1 MTRTTPHD
9 GTEVVRLEEV
19 ADALLAE
26 LQNHTTGRTAT
37 TILTGTVMRSTL
49 IAMAGGAELGEHDSP
64 AAATLQVIRG
74 AATLRSGDRNWSL
87 SAGEVMPIPPTRH
100 SLHADTDVV
109 VLLTVALH

>member
-9 GTEVVRLEEV
+9 GTEVVRLEDA
-19 ADALLAE
+19 ADILLAD
-26 LQNHTTGRTAT
+26 LPHHQAGRTAT

-49 IAMAGGAELGEHDSP
+49 IAMAEGNDLAEHDSP

-74 AATLRSGDRNWSL
+74 RVTLRSGERTWGL
-87 SAGEVMPIPPTRH
+87 ARAQVMPVPPTRH
-100 SLHADTDVV
+100 SVHADSDAV